1 MSDKK
6 WYFNKTVPLI
16 LLIIILAAVLILSGC
31 VRNVPEEDAGTMTE
45 EAEDIA
51 EDTSVGTDTG
61 ILDLE
66 KGTVM
71 LNSGYTMPIIGLGTW
86 TLSNDEAE
94 ESVYAA
100 LKCGMR
106 LIDTARRCIY
116 YQQDNAG
123 RL

>member
-31 VRNVPEEDAGTMTE
+31 GSESNAPEEDAVTMTE
-45 EAEDIA
+45 EAGDTA
-51 EDTSVGTDTG
+51 EDTPAGTDTG
-61 ILDLE
+61 MFDLE

-100 LKCGMR
+100 L
-106 LIDTARRCIY
+106 
-116 YQQDNAG
+116 
-123 RL
+123 